1 MRRRRLVAL
10 AGIAVASAPALGRA
24 QQSRRIGILTLTP
37 GERTSSMAALLARL
51 DQLGHSEGRNLIVDY
66 ASADGQADRLPQLAA
81 SLAARKPDV
90 IVTGFGTLTAKAAKA
105 ATSTIP
111 VVFVTVGDPV
121 GAGLVASLAKPGGNV
136 TGLTDQASEAAAK
149 RLDLMRAITGG
160 SSFSVLLNPETPYSA
175 LALKVIESAAAAQ
188 KLTIRPLG
196 ATTADE
202 ALKRVASVDTAAPTG
217 LLVLE
222 DALTTGLRREIA
234 EVALKS
240 RLATSF
246 QTREGPQVGA
256 LMSYGADRHDL
267 YVRAADYVDRIL
279 KGARPGDLPVEQPT
293 KFELVLN
300 QRTASTLGLTLPR
313 SILAAADEVIE

>member
-1 MRRRRLVAL
+1 MRRRAL
-10 AGIAVASAPALGRA
+10 LGGLSFLAAASAVAQPVKVH
-24 QQSRRIGILTLTP
+24 RIGLLTLAP
-37 GERTSSMAALLARL
+37 GEQQGSMSLFLDRL
-51 DQLGHSEGRNLIVDY
+51 QQLGHVAGKNLAVDVR
-66 ASADGQADRLPQLAA
+66 AAEGQADRLPQLARE
-81 SLAARKPDV
+81 LAMLRPDV
-90 IVTGFGTLTAKAAKA
+90 IVTGFGTLTAQAAKA
-105 ATSTIP
+105 ATGAIP
-111 VVFVTVGDPV
+111 VVFVTVGDPI

-149 RLDLMRAITGG
+149 RLDLMRAVTGG

-188 KLTIRPLG
+188 NLTIRALG

-246 QTREGPQVGA
+246 QTREGPQAGA
-256 LMSYGADRHDL
+256 LMSYGADRRDL

-279 KGARPGDLPVEQPT
+279 KGAKPGDLPVEQPT

-300 QRTASTLGLTLPR
+300 QRTAKLLGLAVPP
-313 SILAAADEVIE
+313 SILGVADEVIE